1 MRRLSWASAMIAGTS
16 LLLAAPAARAS
27 SAVEFPDNGVAQFS
41 RGGAWLA
48 TATDPIAGYYNPA
61 ALGRQPT
68 QLGLG
73 ANLVFQKICFKRLG
87 AGGKPTGPSS
97 SSPDTYPEVCNSN
110 SGKPNV
116 IPNLAF
122 TWRATDKLG
131 IGLTVTPP
139 SSFGKLDWPGT
150 VSVPR
155 QIGGQTVEAP
165 IPAPQRYLSMGVDG
179 TILSPTLA
187 AGYDIND
194 QLSVGA
200 GFVAGIA
207 LLQLKSMSMANVSAG
222 QAGDD
227 FSGDALSTLDV
238 KDLFVPGFVVGGLY
252 SPTSNIDVAAWY
264 HWSDS
269 IRAKGDLSVE
279 FPYYDSATGQPSTRA
294 TTTHSEDQV
303 GKDAAKVTIAVPME
317 ARIGARWHM
326 PRRGVTTLERE
337 SFRKDAFPTRDPL
350 RDDLYDVELDLTW
363 ANNSAQDK
371 FQIRFP
377 AGIQVASGGVSFGEV
392 PQNSDRPTGY
402 RDTFGARLG
411 GQYNVLVNRMGVRL
425 GTWIESSANDAK
437 YLTVTGVP
445 SLRGGFGGGL
455 VFRLA
460 MVDLEAGYQHLWA
473 AGFDNGGN
481 GAIHA
486 VAAAS
491 GAPNFNYRSFHAVNG
506 GSVTQHADIASIG
519 GIVRF

>member
-16 LLLAAPAARAS
+16 LLLAASAAQAS
-27 SAVEFPDNGVAQFS
+27 SAIEYPDNGVAQFS

-68 QLGLG
+68 QVGLG
-73 ANLVFQKICFKRLG
+73 ANFVFQKICFKRLG

-97 SSPDTYPEVCNSN
+97 SLSDTYPEVCNSN

-116 IPNLAF
+116 VPNLAVA
-122 TWRATDKLG
+122 WRVTDKLG
-131 IGLTVTPP
+131 LGLTVTPP
-139 SSFGKLDWPGT
+139 SSFGKLDWPAT
-150 VSVPR
+150 TPVPR
-155 QIGGQTVEAP
+155 QVAGQTIQAP
-165 IPAPQRYLSMGVDG
+165 IPAAQRYLSMGVNG
-179 TILSPTLA
+179 TILLPTLA

-194 QLSVGA
+194 KLSVGA

-207 LLQLKSMSMANVSAG
+207 ILQLKSMSMANVSAG
-222 QAGDD
+222 QTGDE
-227 FSGDALSTLDV
+227 FAGDALSTLDV
-238 KDLFVPGFVVGGLY
+238 KDMFVPGFVVSGLY
-252 SPTSNIDVAAWY
+252 SPTPNIDVAAWY
-264 HWSDS
+264 RWSDS
-269 IRAKGDLSVE
+269 IRAKGDLSVL
-279 FPYYDSATGQPSTRA
+279 FPYYDSATGKPSSRA
-294 TTTHSEDQV
+294 TTTKA
-303 GKDAAKVTIAVPME
+303 KDAASVTMAVPME

-337 SFRKDAFPTRDPL
+337 GFRKDAYPTRDPL

-363 ANNSAQDK
+363 ANNSAQDNI
-371 FQIRFP
+371 QIRFP
-377 AGIQVASGGVSFGEV
+377 PGIQVTSGAASFGEV

-402 RDTFGARLG
+402 HDTFGARLG
-411 GQYNVLVNRMGVRL
+411 GQYNVLVNRMGIRL

-455 VFRLA
+455 VFRVG
-460 MVDLEAGYQHLWA
+460 MVDLEAGYQHLWST
-473 AGFDNGGN
+473 GFDNHGD
-481 GAIHA
+481 GAITA
-486 VAAAS
+486 VAASS
-491 GAPNFNYRSFHAVNG
+491 GASNFNYRSPYAVNG

-519 GIVRF
+519 AVARF